1 MPEHLFEKWDEVA
14 ARIERARSL
23 RLFLDFDGT
32 LVRIRRSPEGVT
44 FSPQMRQ
51 VLERIS
57 SHRRVTAIIVSGR
70 RRGTL
75 RRYVRLPRVQYWGL
89 YGWERGPMRRLPRAA
104 VWELSRVRASLV
116 AGLRDRRGIAGARG
130 VFLEDKQMSVSLH
143 TRGASRRAARQAHD
157 LLVRVLRHCSHL
169 HVLTG
174 SHVWEILPREIPGKG
189 AAIRDAVRRLRAP
202 FLPIYVGDDTT
213 DEPAFALLDRGIT
226 VKVGPGDRK
235 TRARYWLASPAEVRG
250 FIERLEGALP

>member
-1 MPEHLFEKWDEVA
+1 MPQHLFEKWDEVA

-32 LVRIRRSPEGVT
+32 LVAIRRSPEGVT
-44 FSPQMRQ
+44 FSRQMRQ
-51 VLERIS
+51 VLDRIS
-57 SHRRVTAIIVSGR
+57 SHRRVTAVIVSGR
-70 RRGTL
+70 RRGAL

-116 AGLRDRRGIAGARG
+116 AGLRDRRNVRG
-130 VFLEDKQMSVSLH
+130 VRLEDKQMSVSLH

-157 LLVRVLRHCSHL
+157 LLVRALRPCSHL
-169 HVLTG
+169 YVLPG
-174 SHVWEILPREIPGKG
+174 SHVWEVLPREIPGKD
-189 AAIRDAVRRLRAP
+189 AAIRQAVRRLRAP

-226 VKVGPGDRK
+226 IKVGPGDRK
-235 TRARYWLASPAEVRG
+235 THARYWLAGPAEVRG